1 MNQETVTA
9 PGEPTVGTAHFRTL
23 FPTTAHGAHTAR
35 HAAERWLAAQ
45 QGWPEP
51 ADDDSAAT
59 ASLLVAELT
68 ANAALHGRVRGRSAR
83 LALTPTP
90 AALRIEVTDA
100 RGERPPAPTP
110 AADADSDGES
120 GRAYSSS
127 PRSPAPGAASR
138 TRRAARRCGRSA
150 ASRCPAHAA
159 RPVERWST
167 RRQDRFHDG

>member
-9 PGEPTVGTAHFRTL
+9 PGEPIVGTAHFRTL

-51 ADDDSAAT
+51 ADDDSTAT

-100 RGERPPAPTP
+100 RGERPPVPRP
-110 AADADSDGES
+110 DVEADGGS
-120 GRAYSSS
+120 GRGLLLVASLAGAWGCEPYPPGGKTVWAECGIAV
-127 PRSPAPGAASR
+127 PRA
-138 TRRAARRCGRSA
+138 CG
-150 ASRCPAHAA
+150 P
-159 RPVERWST
+159 T
-167 RRQDRFHDG
+167 G